1 MIAAVG
7 ALAIFGSRGTGAPSS
22 AVDPEGLAWAVPGT
36 AQITAEVLNGSGRS
50 RLARLGARMLR
61 EQGIDV
67 VSTGNAD
74 SQATTRIVFRRG
86 TRESA
91 DAVRRALGVGIVDS
105 IPDPDLRIDVTVIL
119 GDDFRPITPLHP

>member
-1 MIAAVG
+1 M
-7 ALAIFGSRGTGAPSS
+7 
-22 AVDPEGLAWAVPGT
+22 
-36 AQITAEVLNGSGRS
+36 LNGSGRS

-86 TRESA
+86 TRASA
-91 DAVRRALGVGIVDS
+91 DAVRRALGIGIVDS
-105 IPDPDLRIDVTVIL
+105 IPDSSLRLDVTVIL
-119 GDDFRPITPLHP
+119 GDDFRPVTPLHP